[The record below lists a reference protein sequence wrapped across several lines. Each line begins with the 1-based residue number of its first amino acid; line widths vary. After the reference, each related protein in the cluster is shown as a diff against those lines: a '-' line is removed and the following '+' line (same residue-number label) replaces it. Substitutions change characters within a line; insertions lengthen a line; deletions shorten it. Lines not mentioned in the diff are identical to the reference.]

1 VRYILTFSIAL
12 EIFAH
17 HQQRIHFSSEK
28 RRFFISYEFLAK
40 SKSRESMVH
49 AFHLNRNWRLP
60 KKVIPQI
67 AQTSSTVQFLTE
79 HINLK

>member
-28 RRFFISYEFLAK
+28 GVFFLSAMSFWQNPKVERAWCMLFISTGTGDFPRK
-40 SKSRESMVH
+40 
-49 AFHLNRNWRLP
+49 
-60 KKVIPQI
+60 
-67 AQTSSTVQFLTE
+67 
-79 HINLK
+79 